1 MAVNKIVHST
11 NMAIEIQTSVDKAVD
26 PVFTKKTFSNVRN
39 NADAQAIYD
48 VAEAIKGVLS
58 PTTRGTLLNV
68 SSDLVNN

>member
-1 MAVNKIVHST
+1 MAVNKIVNST
-11 NMAIEIQTSVDKAVD
+11 NMAIEIQTSVDKAGD

-39 NADAQAIYD
+39 NADAQAPVD

>member
-1 MAVNKIVHST
+1 MAVNKIVNST
-11 NMAIEIQTSVDKAVD
+11 NMAIEIQTSVDKAGD

-48 VAEAIKGVLS
+48 GAEAIKGVLS